1 LTTDSRAAVETTGPS
16 GPVLFWLAA
25 ALLVFAP
32 LVRGGNRP
40 APLFALEMAALA
52 TLAWVAW
59 ARGTR
64 LRAGQAPA
72 ALRIATALV
81 FLMVVVQMVPLP
93 PALWASLPGHKPY
106 VATLAAAGIEP
117 AWRPASIHPLATQ
130 YAALATLPCVA
141 IFVLVQEMDRQGVRR
156 LVTVFIAFAIAEAAL
171 GVLQMGAGPTSLL
184 QLGNPWG
191 LGSATG
197 TYVNKNHFAGFL
209 AMALPL
215 VLAYWSLHI
224 LPRVDDRGE
233 PLRLHPRSGDARIAW
248 RIALSMALVVA
259 LAALLFT
266 RSRAGIGTG
275 ILALAAAAMALFWR
289 NATMQARGVLAAI
302 AILGAMLAAY
312 VGLTPMLERFSPEEV
327 ALGAGGRA
335 RLSAA
340 ALRASLDFM
349 PLGSGLGTFADV
361 FRRYQAD
368 GLPGFI
374 DHAHNDYAE
383 ALLELG
389 IAGAA
394 AIVLALA
401 AYAMRWRELR
411 PHRSLRSLAYFQ
423 VAAGFGMLAAIVHA
437 AFDFNFH
444 IPGNAV
450 VFSFLAAVF
459 FYDSRREHATPDA
472 DPA

>member
-1 LTTDSRAAVETTGPS
+1 
-16 GPVLFWLAA
+16 
-25 ALLVFAP
+25 
-32 LVRGGNRP
+32 
-40 APLFALEMAALA
+40 
-52 TLAWVAW
+52 
-59 ARGTR
+59 
-64 LRAGQAPA
+64 
-72 ALRIATALV
+72 
-81 FLMVVVQMVPLP
+81 
-93 PALWASLPGHKPY
+93 
-106 VATLAAAGIEP
+106 
-117 AWRPASIHPLATQ
+117 
-130 YAALATLPCVA
+130 
-141 IFVLVQEMDRQGVRR
+141 VLVQELDRHDVRR
-156 LVTVFIAFAIAEAAL
+156 LITVFIAFTIAEAAL
-171 GVLQMGAGPTSLL
+171 GVLQMGAGPKSVL

-233 PLRLHPRSGDARIAW
+233 PLRLHPRSGDARVAW
-248 RIALSMALVVA
+248 RIALSMALVIA

-275 ILALAAAAMALFWR
+275 VLALGAAAMALFWR
-289 NATMQARGVLAAI
+289 NASLQARGLLAAV
-302 AILGAMLAAY
+302 AVLGAMLAAY
-312 VGLTPMLERFSPEEV
+312 VGLTPMLERFSPEEI

-361 FRRYQAD
+361 FRRYQTD

-389 IAGAA
+389 VAGGVAIA
-394 AIVLALA
+394 LALA
-401 AYAMRWRELR
+401 AYAMRWRDLR

-450 VFSFLAAVF
+450 TFSFLAAVF

>member
-1 LTTDSRAAVETTGPS
+1 LTTDSSAAVETTGPE
-16 GPVLFWLAA
+16 GPVLFWFAAIVLA
-25 ALLVFAP
+25 FAP

-40 APLFALEMAALA
+40 VPLFILELVGLAALA
-52 TLAWVAW
+52 WLAWS
-59 ARGTR
+59 RGSR
-64 LRAGQAPA
+64 LRARHAPL
-72 ALRIATALV
+72 ALRLAAAA
-81 FLMVVVQMVPLP
+81 VVGVVIVQLVPLP
-93 PALWASLPGHKPY
+93 PGLWAALPGHEPY
-106 VATLAAAGIEP
+106 VATLAAGGVEP
-117 AWRPASIHPLATQ
+117 AWRPATIHPLATQ
-130 YAALATLPCVA
+130 YAALAMLPGIA
-141 IFVLVQEMDRQGVRR
+141 LFVVVLELDRQAVRR
-156 LVTVFIAFAIAEAAL
+156 LITLFIAFAIAEAAL
-171 GVLQMGAGPTSLL
+171 GVLQMGAGAKSLL

-191 LGSATG
+191 YGSATG

-224 LPRVDDRGE
+224 LPRVDDHGM
-233 PLRLHPRSGDARIAW
+233 PIRLHPRSADARVAW
-248 RIALSMALVVA
+248 RIGLSMALVLA
-259 LAALLFT
+259 IAALLFT

-275 ILALAAAAMALFWR
+275 ILALGGAAVALFWR
-289 NATMQARGVLAAI
+289 NASLQARVMLAVVAV
-302 AILGAMLAAY
+302 LGALLSAY

-327 ALGAGGRA
+327 ALGADGRA

-361 FRRYQAD
+361 FHRYQVD

-383 ALLELG
+383 AFLELG
-389 IAGAA
+389 AAGGIA
-394 AIVLALA
+394 ILLALA
-401 AYAMRWRELR
+401 AYAMRWRQLR

-423 VAAGFGMLAAIVHA
+423 VAAGFGMLAAIAHA

-459 FYDSRREHATPDA
+459 FHDRREAATRDA
-472 DPA
+472 DRA